1 MFNSSHNKSKRAHSA
16 GRRSHQSVPAVK
28 VSGLTANNRFFFH
41 RSGPVSGISRTAP
54 VGDVSSRRRHP
65 AHLASPETSACGGR
79 HECYIAGI
87 LVRCLP
93 NCCHSSRCDCI
104 VGTHTPRN
112 NVYCLGTVSEMQY
125 PQILIEFNNGKRQFQ
140 IEEYKTIKKNYSYFK
155 FLPWYDV

>member
-1 MFNSSHNKSKRAHSA
+1 MFNSQHNKSKRAHSA

-54 VGDVSSRRRHP
+54 VGDASSRRRHP
-65 AHLASPETSACGGR
+65 AHLACPEASACGGR

-104 VGTHTPRN
+104 VGTRTPRN

-140 IEEYKTIKKNYSYFK
+140 IEEYKTI
-155 FLPWYDV
+155 